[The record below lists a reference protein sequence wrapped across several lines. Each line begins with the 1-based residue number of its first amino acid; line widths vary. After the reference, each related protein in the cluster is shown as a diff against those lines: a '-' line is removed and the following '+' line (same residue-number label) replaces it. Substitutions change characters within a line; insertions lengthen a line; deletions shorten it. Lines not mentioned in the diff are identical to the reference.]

1 MLRNYIKT
9 TFRNL
14 WKHKGYSFLNIFGL
28 SVGIACAALIF
39 LWVEDEVTF
48 NDYFANRETIYKVK
62 DSQTYNG
69 ETFVFDAT
77 PGPLAQGM
85 KLEIPGIKTTA
96 RSGWTNDVL
105 FSLNDK
111 AIYEAGNYVDSGFL
125 SIFHFEFIK
134 GNAATAFSQ
143 LNSLVVTEK
152 MANNF
157 FNSTDVI
164 GKTLKVDNAKEY
176 VITGVIKNLPKNVS
190 FKFEWLAPF
199 KNFENDNTWLKGW
212 GSNGIITYAEIE
224 PNVDVAGINKK
235 LYNFVGE
242 KQKGVNA
249 KMSIYPMNRW
259 RLYNSFDKNG
269 KEKQGSLRYVNLF
282 SIIAWIILVI
292 ACINFM
298 NLATA
303 RSEQRAREVGVR
315 KVLGA
320 GRFKL
325 ITQFIGESLFM
336 SVLSALL
343 AVAIV
348 FVALPSFNSLVQKE
362 LHADLFNPVHL
373 FALFA
378 IALVCGLIAGSYPAF
393 YLSSFNPV
401 GVLKGLKLKSTGGAT
416 LIRKSL
422 VILQFATSVILIIS
436 TVVIYRQ
443 INHTKD
449 RDLGYNKQEL
459 VYLQMQGKMAE
470 HFEVVKNDL
479 IHTGAVQNASASS
492 QTVLQLGSNTGD
504 FTWPGK
510 DPGKQLLV
518 SVDYVSPE
526 FISTMGA
533 HIEAGRDFYP
543 DGNADSTNVIINDA
557 FAKAINANNIIG
569 TVISR
574 SNNTKFTVTGVI
586 HDFVYN
592 NMYTSAAPL
601 IIFCAPKSAGVLTVR
616 FKPGTDIQTNIS
628 QLESAIKK
636 DNPGYPVD
644 FKFVDKE
651 FEQYFKTETLIGSLA
666 GIFATLAIMISCLG
680 LFGLSAY
687 TAERRTKE
695 IGIRKVLGA
704 TAQGLTALLS
714 KEFVTLVIIS
724 CLIAFP
730 ISWLAMHNWLS
741 DYEYRIDISIWIFAV
756 AGMLAI
762 GIALATVSFQAVK
775 AAMANPIKSLRSE

>member
-1 MLRNYIKT
+1 MFTNYLKT

-39 LWVEDEVTF
+39 LWVEDEVTY
-48 NDYFANRETIYKVK
+48 NHYFANRDNIYKVK

-96 RSGWTNDVL
+96 RSSWASDVL

-111 AIYEAGNYVDSGFL
+111 TIYQTGNYVDSGFL
-125 SIFHFEFIK
+125 SIFHLEFIK

-143 LNSLVVTEK
+143 LNTLVVTEK

-164 GKTLKVDNAKEY
+164 GKTLKVDNSKAY
-176 VITGVIKNLPKNVS
+176 VITGVIKDLPKNLS

-212 GSNGIITYAEIE
+212 GSNGIITYAEVE
-224 PNVDVAGINKK
+224 PNVDVNGINKK
-235 LYNFVGE
+235 LYNFVGD
-242 KQKGVNA
+242 KQKGASA

-269 KEKQGSLRYVNLF
+269 KEKQGALKYVNLF
-282 SIIAWIILVI
+282 SVIAWIILVI

-315 KVLGA
+315 KVMGA

-325 ITQFIGESLFM
+325 ISQFIGESLFM

-343 AVAIV
+343 AVIIV
-348 FVALPSFNSLVQKE
+348 FIALPSFNSLVEKE
-362 LHADLFNPVHL
+362 LHVDLFNPVHV
-373 FALFA
+373 FTLFA

-401 GVLKGLKLKSTGGAT
+401 DVLKGLKLKASGGAT
-416 LIRKSL
+416 FIRKGL
-422 VILQFATSVILIIS
+422 VIMQFATSVILIIC

-449 RDLGYNKQEL
+449 RDLGYNKQNL
-459 VYLQMQGKMAE
+459 VYLQMQGKMAG
-470 HFEVVKNDL
+470 HFDVVKNDL
-479 IHTGAVQNASASS
+479 LRTGVVQNASKSS

-510 DPGKQLLV
+510 DADKQLLV
-518 SVDYVSPE
+518 TVDYVSPE
-526 FISTMGA
+526 FISTIGA
-533 HIEAGRDFYP
+533 HIKAGRDFYP
-543 DGNADSTNVIINDA
+543 NSNVDSANVIINDA
-557 FAKAINANNIIG
+557 FAKSINAKNIIG

-574 SNNTKFTVTGVI
+574 SNNAKFTVTGVI
-586 HDFVYN
+586 NDFVYN
-592 NMYTSAAPL
+592 NVYTGAAPL
-601 IIFCAPKSAGVLTVR
+601 IIFCAPQYAGVLTVR
-616 FKPGTDIQTNIS
+616 FKPGTDIKTNIK
-628 QLESAIKK
+628 QFENVIKK
-636 DNPGYPVD
+636 NNPGYPVD

-666 GIFATLAIMISCLG
+666 GIFATLAIVISCLG

-704 TAQGLTALLS
+704 TAQSLTALLS
-714 KEFVTLVIIS
+714 KDFVTLVIIS

-730 ISWLAMHNWLS
+730 ISWFAMHKWLS
-741 DYEYRIDISIWIFAV
+741 DYEYRIDISVWIFVV

-775 AAMANPIKSLRSE
+775 AALANPIKSLRSE

>member
-1 MLRNYIKT
+1 MFTNYIKT

-39 LWVEDEVTF
+39 LWVEDEVTY
-48 NDYFANRETIYKVK
+48 NHYFANRDNIYKVK

-69 ETFVFDAT
+69 ETYVFDAT

-96 RSGWTNDVL
+96 RSSWTSDVL

-111 AIYEAGNYVDSGFL
+111 TIYQAGNYVDSGFL
-125 SIFHFEFIK
+125 SIFHLQFIK
-134 GNAATAFSQ
+134 GNMATAFSQ
-143 LNSLVVTEK
+143 LNTLVITEK

-164 GKTLKVDNAKEY
+164 GKTIKVDNAKEY
-176 VITGVIKNLPKNVS
+176 VITGVIKDLPKNVS

-199 KNFENDNTWLKGW
+199 KNFENDNPWLKGW

-224 PNVDVAGINKK
+224 PNVDINKINKK
-235 LYNFVGE
+235 LYNFAGE
-242 KQKGVNA
+242 KQKGVSA

-269 KEKQGSLRYVNLF
+269 KEQQGELKYVNLF

-325 ITQFIGESLFM
+325 ISQFIGESLFM
-336 SVLSALL
+336 SLLSALL
-343 AVAIV
+343 AVIIV
-348 FVALPSFNSLVQKE
+348 FITLPSFNTLVQKE
-362 LHADLFNPVHL
+362 LHVDLFNPIHL
-373 FALFA
+373 LALVA

-401 GVLKGLKLKSTGGAT
+401 DVLKGLKLKASGGAT
-416 LIRKSL
+416 FIRKGL
-422 VILQFATSVILIIS
+422 VILQFATSVVLIIC
-436 TVVIYRQ
+436 TVVIYLQ

-449 RDLGYNKQEL
+449 RELGYNKQDL
-459 VYLQMQGKMAE
+459 VYLQMQGKMAD
-470 HFEVVKNDL
+470 HFDVVKNDL
-479 IHTGAVQNASASS
+479 LRTGVVQNTSKSS

-504 FTWPGK
+504 FLWPGK
-510 DPGKQLLV
+510 DPDKQLLV
-518 SVDYVSPE
+518 TVDYVSPE
-526 FISTMGA
+526 FISTIGA
-533 HIEAGRDFYP
+533 HIKAGRDFYP
-543 DGNADSTNVIINDA
+543 NGNVDSANVIINDA
-557 FAKAINANNIIG
+557 FAKTINAKNIIG

-574 SNNTKFTVTGVI
+574 SNNSKFTVTGVI
-586 HDFVYN
+586 NDFVYN
-592 NMYTSAAPL
+592 NVYTAAAPL
-601 IIFCAPKSAGVLTVR
+601 IIFCAPKYAGVLTVR
-616 FKPGTDIQTNIS
+616 FKPGSDIKTNIS
-628 QLESAIKK
+628 QFENVIKRN
-636 DNPGYPVD
+636 NPGYPVD

-666 GIFATLAIMISCLG
+666 GIFATLAIVISCLG

-714 KEFVTLVIIS
+714 KEFVALVIIS

-730 ISWLAMHNWLS
+730 ISWVTMHKWLS
-741 DYEYRIDISIWIFAV
+741 DYEYRIDISVWIFVV
-756 AGMLAI
+756 AGMGAI

-775 AAMANPIKSLRSE
+775 AALANPIKSLRSE